1 MTVRIHTGIEI
12 DAMRR
17 AGRLAGELICAVG
30 EIIKPGISTLEI
42 DALVDK
48 ITTDRHGISAPYGY
62 GGGGRRPPFPG
73 HCCTSVNE
81 VVCHGIPTERV
92 LVDGDVVNVDVTP
105 ILPKKNGWHGD
116 TSVTFYVGEP
126 SASVKH
132 VVEVARQSLEIGLAQ
147 IKPGGYTGD
156 IGAAIQEFA
165 EQQNCTVVRDY
176 TGHGVG
182 QVFHT
187 SPTIYHH
194 RATRGVKLR
203 KGMIFTVEP
212 MINLGTHEV
221 DHLDDHWTVVTA
233 DGSLTAQFEH
243 TIVVTKRGCEVLTRR
258 PGLVKNCEDVPWAK
272 LGPLASFPFSD

>member
-1 MTVRIHTGIEI
+1 MSVRIHTGNEIE
-12 DAMRR
+12 AMRR
-17 AGRLAGELICAVG
+17 VGRLAGELICAVG
-30 EIIKPGISTLEI
+30 DIIKPGVSTLEI

-48 ITTDRHGISAPYGY
+48 ITTERHGISAPLGY

-92 LVDGDVVNVDVTP
+92 LVDGDIVNVDVTP

-126 SASVKH
+126 SAAVKH
-132 VVEVARQSLEIGLAQ
+132 VVEVARQALEIGLAQ
-147 IKPGGYTGD
+147 VRPGGYTND
-156 IGAAIQEFA
+156 IGAAIQAFA
-165 EQQNCTVVRDY
+165 ETQNCSVVRDY

-182 QVFHT
+182 QTFHT
-187 SPTIYHH
+187 QPTIHHH
-194 RATRGVKLR
+194 RTPHGVKMR

-212 MINLGTHEV
+212 MINLGSHEV
-221 DHLDDHWTVVTA
+221 DHLDDHWTVVTE

-243 TIVVTKRGCEVLTRR
+243 TVVVTKRGCEVLTRR
-258 PGLVKNCEDVPWAK
+258 PRLVKGCEDVPWAK
-272 LGPLASFPFSD
+272 LGPLASYPFGA